1 MQSSD
6 KKPSTVA
13 NTNSNANAKRKLRKE
28 KNEKNSYK
36 KNVSSDDDI
45 SSEEDDEDEEQEPEP
60 EVKEKEKFDKKK
72 YIEMLADMF
81 PSRHMTERLK
91 QMKKNDKVTNNKNVT
106 NNKVTN
112 NKVTNNK
119 VTNNKDTN
127 NKIAKKSEAFKKWA
141 NHVKSNRRVEPN
153 KKASEVSVVKRR
165 RLNKAIVSESEE
177 TSEAEEEVDEAK
189 ESEEAEE
196 EDDSSYKEEE
206 EEDDDSSYKEEAS
219 EEEDDSD
226 SSYREEEEEED
237 DEEDYEDECTDDEED
252 EEEEYDSDGEKIISS
267 GKVNVNNP
275 GRLDTKYN
283 IILSVGNPMA
293 RRNNQD
299 DYFQDDDAA
308 EEEETEEKMK
318 DENEN
323 TLIVY
328 NEKEAEALASLKK
341 MISSLTEKE
350 KKNKTIVKMLTDFEK
365 REKAYNKGLEK
376 HIAKLK
382 EKNTRKLS
390 NLMSEKNVMNDVK
403 YFHEKMS
410 VEEQY
415 KVLKQMLEI
424 KSHNIIVKPYRLA
437 LLDAD
442 IPVQYKAIAYK
453 KINTLKY
460 MEQGGGEYYKIKNWV
475 DTFMQIPFG
484 KTKNLPV
491 TIEDGVEKCHDFM
504 EKANKILD
512 EAVYGLDDV
521 KLQIMQMVGQW
532 ISNPKAMGTAIAIKG
547 PMGTG
552 KTSLVKEGISKI
564 LGREFAFIAL
574 GGATDSSFLEGHSY
588 TYEGSS
594 WGKIVDI
601 LVKCQSM
608 NPVIFFDELDKVS
621 DTAKG
626 EEIIGIL
633 THLTDT
639 TQNSKFH
646 DKYFSELEF
655 DLSKCL
661 FIFSYNDERKV
672 NPILK
677 DRMYRIETKGYE
689 SAEKFVISKDYLLPK
704 ICEQVKFAKD
714 DIVIPEET
722 IKYLIANHTD
732 EEQGVRN
739 LKRCLEII
747 YTKLNLYRLMKPG
760 SNLFKKEMSL
770 DIKFPMTITVD
781 IVDKLIK
788 KNENENWT
796 HRIMYM

>member
-1 MQSSD
+1 MQSD
-6 KKPSTVA
+6 NKFNLRNAKA
-13 NTNSNANAKRKLRKE
+13 KANSNKANKANANKV
-28 KNEKNSYK
+28 KNANNNKVKANSTNAK
-36 KNVSSDDDI
+36 KNNKRLYKRNEESDNDDDEEEDAEN
-45 SSEEDDEDEEQEPEP
+45 SSEEDEVEEKQNQK
-60 EVKEKEKFDKKK
+60 VEKFDKKK
-72 YIEMLADMF
+72 YISMLAEMF
-81 PSRHMTERLK
+81 PSRHMSERVK
-91 QMKKNDKVTNNKNVT
+91 QMERNDA
-106 NNKVTN
+106 
-112 NKVTNNK
+112 
-119 VTNNKDTN
+119 
-127 NKIAKKSEAFKKWA
+127 IAKKSEAFKRWA
-141 NHVKSNRRVEPN
+141 NRVRDN
-153 KKASEVSVVKRR
+153 KQQQRIAPTVVKRR
-165 RLNKAIVSESEE
+165 RLKKIIVSESD
-177 TSEAEEEVDEAK
+177 AEGTDE
-189 ESEEAEE
+189 EEAEASEVASESGSDDGE
-196 EDDSSYKEEE
+196 EDANGAEGTD
-206 EEDDDSSYKEEAS
+206 

-226 SSYREEEEEED
+226 SSYRPDESEAEDEDDAEGTEEDASEEED
-237 DEEDYEDECTDDEED
+237 YDEAESTDEEEDYDEAECSD
-252 EEEEYDSDGEKIISS
+252 EEEVINS
-267 GKVNVNNP
+267 GKINVKNP
-275 GRLDTKYN
+275 GKIDSGLSKYN
-283 IILSVGNPMA
+283 IILSVGNPNFSK
-293 RRNNQD
+293 RNNQD
-299 DYFQDDDAA
+299 NYFQDD
-308 EEEETEEKMK
+308 EEEDDEEKMK
-318 DENEN
+318 DEPENEN
-323 TLIVY
+323 ALVVY

-341 MISSLTEKE
+341 MIASLTEKE
-350 KKNKTIVKMLTDFEK
+350 KKNKTIMKMLVDFEK
-365 REKAYNKGLEK
+365 REKAYNKGLDK
-376 HIAKLK
+376 HISKLK
-382 EKNTRKLS
+382 EKNTRKLT
-390 NLMSEKNVMNDVK
+390 NLLSEKNVMNDVK
-403 YFHEKMS
+403 YFHEKLS
-410 VEEQY
+410 LEEQQN
-415 KVLKQMLEI
+415 VLKQMVEI
-424 KSHNIIVKPYRLA
+424 KSHTAIVKPYRLA

-442 IPVQYKAIAYK
+442 MPVQFKAIAYK

-491 TIEDGVEKCHDFM
+491 TIDDGVEKCHEFM
-504 EKANKILD
+504 ENASKILN

-588 TYEGSS
+588 TYEGST

-601 LVKCQSM
+601 LVKCKSM

-661 FIFSYNDERKV
+661 FIFSYNDEAKV

-677 DRMYRIETKGYE
+677 DRMYRIETKGYD
-689 SAEKFVISKDYLLPK
+689 APEKFVISKDYLLPK
-704 ICEQVKFAKD
+704 ICEQVKFAKE

-722 IKYLIANHTD
+722 IKYLITNHTD
-732 EEQGVRN
+732 GEQGVRN

-770 DIKFPMTITVD
+770 DIKFPMTVTTDV
-781 IVDKLIK
+781 VDKLIK

-796 HRIMYM
+796 HKIMYM

>member
-1 MQSSD
+1 MQSD
-6 KKPSTVA
+6 KKNPVSVQV
-13 NTNSNANAKRKLRKE
+13 SRKRSIAKAKE
-28 KNEKNSYK
+28 KADEKKNNKRSYK
-36 KNVSSDDDI
+36 KNNHSDDDDDEA
-45 SSEEDDEDEEQEPEP
+45 SEAEEDASASEAEEDDDNVVVE
-60 EVKEKEKFDKKK
+60 KEEKFDKKK
-72 YIEMLADMF
+72 YIEMLAEMF
-81 PSRHMTERLK
+81 PSKHMTERVK
-91 QMKKNDKVTNNKNVT
+91 QMERNDA
-106 NNKVTN
+106 
-112 NKVTNNK
+112 
-119 VTNNKDTN
+119 
-127 NKIAKKSEAFKKWA
+127 IAKKKNALQKWKNYKVVENP
-141 NHVKSNRRVEPN
+141 NHKVVENTNHKVVEKTN
-153 KKASEVSVVKRR
+153 KKPTVVKRR
-165 RLNKAIVSESEE
+165 RLKKVIVSDSDTEGEESSASASDTEGEE
-177 TSEAEEEVDEAK
+177 AEASEAE
-189 ESEEAEE
+189 
-196 EDDSSYKEEE
+196 
-206 EEDDDSSYKEEAS
+206 

-226 SSYREEEEEED
+226 SSYREEEASEAETEEED
-237 DEEDYEDECTDDEED
+237 DSDSSYREGEEEDASETDASEADEYDDEEEA
-252 EEEEYDSDGEKIISS
+252 EEEERPIKGL
-267 GKVNVNNP
+267 NN
-275 GRLDTKYN
+275 LSKYN
-283 IILSVGNPMA
+283 IILSVGNPMT
-293 RRNNQD
+293 RRGNNQD
-299 DYFQDDDAA
+299 NYFQDRDEEDNDD
-308 EEEETEEKMK
+308 ESESDKMK
-318 DENEN
+318 DDKNEN
-323 TLIVY
+323 QLVVY

-341 MISSLTEKE
+341 MVSSLTEKE
-350 KKNKTIVKMLTDFEK
+350 KKNKSIMKMLADFEK

-376 HIAKLK
+376 HISKLK
-382 EKNTRKLS
+382 EKNTRKLT
-390 NLMSEKNVMNDVK
+390 NLMNEKNVMNDVK
-403 YFHEKMS
+403 YFHEKMT
-410 VEEQY
+410 VEEQH
-415 KVLKQMLEI
+415 KVLKQMHEI
-424 KSHNIIVKPYRLA
+424 RSHNTIVKPYRLA

-484 KTKNLPV
+484 KTKNLP
-491 TIEDGVEKCHDFM
+491 ISIDDGVEKCHDFM
-504 EKANKILD
+504 ENANKILD

-588 TYEGSS
+588 TYEGST

-608 NPVIFFDELDKVS
+608 NPVIYFDELDKVS

-646 DKYFSELEF
+646 DKYFSDLEF

-677 DRMYRIETKGYE
+677 DRMYRIETKGYDA
-689 SAEKFVISKDYLLPK
+689 AEKFVISKDYLIPK
-704 ICEQVKFAKD
+704 ICEQVKFVKD
-714 DIVIPEET
+714 DIIIPEET
-722 IKYLIANHTD
+722 VKYLITNHTD
-732 EEQGVRN
+732 GEQGVRN

-760 SNLFKKEMSL
+760 SNLFKKEMCL
-770 DIKFPMTITVD
+770 DIKFPMTVTTD

>member
-1 MQSSD
+1 MQSD
-6 KKPSTVA
+6 KKNPVTVSRKRSNAKSNDNAKA
-13 NTNSNANAKRKLRKE
+13 NTNNHKSNDKR
-28 KNEKNSYK
+28 SYK
-36 KNVSSDDDI
+36 KNESSDDDDDAEEDA
-45 SSEEDDEDEEQEPEP
+45 SDVEEDECESEEKVE
-60 EVKEKEKFDKKK
+60 EVKDKDKKTKKEEKFDKKK
-72 YIEMLADMF
+72 YISMLAEMF
-81 PSRHMTERLK
+81 PSKYMSERVK
-91 QMKKNDKVTNNKNVT
+91 QMEKNDA
-106 NNKVTN
+106 
-112 NKVTNNK
+112 
-119 VTNNKDTN
+119 
-127 NKIAKKSEAFKKWA
+127 ISKKREAFKKWSDK
-141 NHVKSNRRVEPN
+141 VKKPLVET
-153 KKASEVSVVKRR
+153 KKQQQQVVETKKQQQQVVETKKQQPIVKRR
-165 RLNKAIVSESEE
+165 RLKKIILSESEASESEASESEASESEASKREASESEE
-177 TSEAEEEVDEAK
+177 S
-189 ESEEAEE
+189 ESEESESE
-196 EDDSSYKEEE
+196 SSIQ
-206 EEDDDSSYKEEAS
+206 
-219 EEEDDSD
+219 EEDDSD
-226 SSYREEEEEED
+226 SSYREEEDASEADESEEEEEEEEED
-237 DEEDYEDECTDDEED
+237 NKGL
-252 EEEEYDSDGEKIISS
+252 SNLS
-267 GKVNVNNP
+267 
-275 GRLDTKYN
+275 KYN
-283 IILSVGNPMA
+283 IILSVGNPGS

-299 DYFQDDDAA
+299 DYFEDDYFEDD
-308 EEEETEEKMK
+308 EEEDDEEKSN
-318 DENEN
+318 DHQVA
-323 TLIVY
+323 VY

-341 MISSLTEKE
+341 MVSSLTEKE
-350 KKNKTIVKMLTDFEK
+350 KKNKTIMKMLADFEK
-365 REKAYNKGLEK
+365 REKAYNKGFEK
-376 HIAKLK
+376 HVSKLK

-403 YFHEKMS
+403 YFHEKMT
-410 VEEQY
+410 VEEQH
-415 KVLKQMLEI
+415 KVLNQMIEI
-424 KSHNIIVKPYRLA
+424 KSHCTIVKPYRLT

-453 KINTLKY
+453 KISTLKY
-460 MEQGGGEYYKIKNWV
+460 MEPGGGEYYKIKNWV

-491 TIEDGVEKCHDFM
+491 TIDDGVEKCHEFM
-504 EKANKILD
+504 ENANKILD

-588 TYEGSS
+588 TYEGST

-601 LVKCQSM
+601 LVKCKSM

-633 THLTDT
+633 THLTDSS
-639 TQNSKFH
+639 QNSKFH

-677 DRMYRIETKGYE
+677 DRMYRIETKGYD
-689 SAEKFVISKDYLLPK
+689 APEKFIISKDYLLPK
-704 ICEQVKFAKD
+704 ICEQVKFAKE

-722 IKYLIANHTD
+722 IKYLITNHTD
-732 EEQGVRN
+732 GEQGVRN

-770 DIKFPMTITVD
+770 DIKFPMTITTD

-788 KNENENWT
+788 KNENDNWT
-796 HRIMYM
+796 HRMMYL

>member
-1 MQSSD
+1 MQSD
-6 KKPSTVA
+6 KKNPVTVSRKRSNAKSNDNAKA
-13 NTNSNANAKRKLRKE
+13 NTNNKSNDKRY
-28 KNEKNSYK
+28 YK
-36 KNVSSDDDI
+36 KNESSDDDDDAEEDA
-45 SSEEDDEDEEQEPEP
+45 SDVEEDESESEEKVEEDKDKDKKTK
-60 EVKEKEKFDKKK
+60 KEEKFDKKK
-72 YIEMLADMF
+72 YISMLAEMF
-81 PSRHMTERLK
+81 PSKHMSERVK
-91 QMKKNDKVTNNKNVT
+91 QMEKNDA
-106 NNKVTN
+106 
-112 NKVTNNK
+112 
-119 VTNNKDTN
+119 
-127 NKIAKKSEAFKKWA
+127 ISKKREAFKKWSDK
-141 NHVKSNRRVEPN
+141 VKKPLVET
-153 KKASEVSVVKRR
+153 KKQQQQVVETKKQQQQVVETKKQQPIVKRR
-165 RLNKAIVSESEE
+165 RLKKIILSESEA
-177 TSEAEEEVDEAK
+177 SE
-189 ESEEAEE
+189 S
-196 EDDSSYKEEE
+196 
-206 EEDDDSSYKEEAS
+206 EAS
-219 EEEDDSD
+219 ESEASESEASKSEASKSEASESEASESESSIQEEDDSD
-226 SSYREEEEEED
+226 SSYREEEDASEADESEEEEEEEEED
-237 DEEDYEDECTDDEED
+237 NKGL
-252 EEEEYDSDGEKIISS
+252 SNLS
-267 GKVNVNNP
+267 
-275 GRLDTKYN
+275 KYN
-283 IILSVGNPMA
+283 IILSVGNPGS

-299 DYFQDDDAA
+299 DYFEDDYFEDD
-308 EEEETEEKMK
+308 EEEDDEEKSN
-318 DENEN
+318 DHQVA
-323 TLIVY
+323 VY

-341 MISSLTEKE
+341 MVSSLTEKE
-350 KKNKTIVKMLTDFEK
+350 KKNKTIMKMLADFEK
-365 REKAYNKGLEK
+365 REKAYNKGFEK
-376 HIAKLK
+376 HVSKLK

-403 YFHEKMS
+403 YFHEKMT
-410 VEEQY
+410 VEEQH
-415 KVLKQMLEI
+415 KVLNQMIEI
-424 KSHNIIVKPYRLA
+424 KSHCTIVKPYRLT

-453 KINTLKY
+453 KISTLKY
-460 MEQGGGEYYKIKNWV
+460 MEPGGGEYYKIKNWV
-475 DTFMQIPFG
+475 DTFMHIPFG

-491 TIEDGVEKCHDFM
+491 TIDDGVEKCHEFM
-504 EKANKILD
+504 ENANKILD

-588 TYEGSS
+588 TYEGST

-601 LVKCQSM
+601 LVKCKSM

-633 THLTDT
+633 THLTDSS
-639 TQNSKFH
+639 QNSKFH

-677 DRMYRIETKGYE
+677 DRMYRIETKGYD
-689 SAEKFVISKDYLLPK
+689 APEKFIISKDYLLPK
-704 ICEQVKFAKD
+704 ICEQVKFAKE

-722 IKYLIANHTD
+722 IKYLITNHTD
-732 EEQGVRN
+732 GEQGVRN

-770 DIKFPMTITVD
+770 DIKFPMTITTD

-788 KNENENWT
+788 KNENDNWT
-796 HRIMYM
+796 HRMMYL